1 VSEPSLPPLHDAA
14 SESSLSAQQRFLWA
28 TRLQLS
34 SLLVAAF
41 GGVLTL
47 KHGDREIG
55 PLVALAGFVVALAI
69 RAFLLATQPAKA
81 WYQGRAAAESVKTLA
96 WRYAVGGHPFVA
108 GMSQHDADQLFIE
121 RCRQILNDL
130 STLDVGTSG
139 ESQITDG
146 MRALR
151 AESLERRKAVYS
163 HDRLEDQRSW
173 YSDKANWNRKRRDGW
188 QIALLGFEVAGVVAA
203 IARAAGSLHV
213 NVLGLAA
220 ACAAAATAW
229 LQTRQ
234 HEQLATAYALTA
246 QELANVKGL
255 VTHQPDDDD
264 ETWAVFVQD
273 AEEAISREHTM
284 WRASRGV
291 RLPNPPDQVQP

>member
-1 VSEPSLPPLHDAA
+1 MPEFALPPLHDAA
-14 SESSLSAQQRFLWA
+14 STSSLSAQQRFLWA
-28 TRLQLS
+28 TRVQLA
-34 SLLVAAF
+34 SLVLGAV
-41 GGVLTL
+41 GGIVTL
-47 KHGDREIG
+47 KPGGREIG
-55 PLVALAGFVVALAI
+55 PVVALVGFSVAVVI
-69 RAFLLATQPAKA
+69 RTYLLGAQPTKA

-96 WRYAVGGHPFVA
+96 WRYAVGGHPFVV
-108 GMSQHDADQLFIE
+108 GMPQKDADELFIE
-121 RCRQILNDL
+121 RCRDVLKDV

-139 ESQITDG
+139 PSQITEA

-151 AESLERRKAVYS
+151 AAPLEQRKAAYE
-163 HDRLEDQRSW
+163 RGRIEDQRAW
-173 YSDKANWNRKRRDGW
+173 YSDKANWNRRRRVTW
-188 QIALLGFEVAGVVAA
+188 QITVAAFEIAGLVAA
-203 IARAAGSLHV
+203 IARVADWISV

-229 LQTRQ
+229 IQARQ

-246 QELANVKGL
+246 QELANVKDL
-255 VTHQPDDDD
+255 VRHSPEDDD

-291 RLPNPPDQVQP
+291 RLPRGP